1 MASGARFRPPRPL
14 LVAFL
19 AFTLA
24 PVVALG
30 WLGWRLLE
38 QERALERQRAHES
51 LQGAADRIGATLARQ
66 ITEIEGRLSSL
77 VVTPDHAVG
86 NAASELGRRLDDAL
100 IVVLSSRGVDSH
112 PAGRL
117 LYHPFLPST
126 PEPAAET
133 FAQAAAL
140 EFRSKDP
147 AGAAAAYRE
156 LSRSQDTAVRA
167 AALLGLARNLR
178 KAGRIEEALAAYEDL
193 ARLGAVPVGGL
204 PADLL
209 ARHER
214 CALLAEVGRL
224 PDSRR
229 EGESL
234 YSDLQTGRWRLRRAA
249 YRFYTQ
255 EARRGLV
262 ANADADTLDAR
273 AREQQA
279 LAGGVES
286 LWATWQGLERGEGTS
301 AGRRVLR
308 VDDRSV
314 LLLWQSA
321 PLRMVA
327 LVAGP
332 RFLES
337 EWLSSAMPA
346 TEPQPVSLSLTDA
359 EGGLAAGRPP
369 AGSRDQVA
377 RTPADTGLPWTLHV
391 ADRSPEPTRR
401 ELLARWRFLLLGFA
415 VMGAVV
421 LAGGYFTLRA
431 MSSELAVA
439 RLKSDFVGAV
449 SHEFRTPL
457 TALCQLAETFA
468 HGRVADEAQRRQY
481 YDLLLRETRRLRRL
495 VEGLLDFGRME
506 GGVREYRSEPL
517 DAAAL
522 VRATVADFQEEVA
535 RQGYRV
541 ELAGDETGFP
551 LRGDEEALRRA
562 LWNLLDNAVKYSPG
576 SFTVWVDLSRQGRE
590 LFLRVRDQGLG
601 IADEEREQVFRKFVR
616 GASSK
621 TADVKGTG
629 IGLSM
634 VDHIVRG
641 HHGRVTVES
650 GLGLGSTFTVGLPLE
665 E

>member
-1 MASGARFRPPRPL
+1 MPPGAWFQPPRHL
-14 LVAFL
+14 LVSFL
-19 AFTLA
+19 VFALA

-51 LQGAADRIGATLARQ
+51 LQAAADRIGATLGRQ
-66 ITEIEGRLSSL
+66 LAEIEGRLNSL
-77 VVTPDHAVG
+77 VVTPGPQVG
-86 NAASELGRRLDDAL
+86 SAASEIGGQMDDAL
-100 IVVLSSRGVDSH
+100 TVVMSPGGIDGY

-117 LYHPFLPST
+117 LYYPFLPSA
-126 PEPAAET
+126 PDPPSET

-140 EFRSKDP
+140 EFRRKDP
-147 AGAAAAYRE
+147 AGAAAAYRKLTGSPE
-156 LSRSQDTAVRA
+156 PAVRA
-167 AALLGLARNLR
+167 AALLGVARNLR
-178 KAGRIEEALAAYEDL
+178 KARDVTGALAVYGDL
-193 ARLGAVPVGGL
+193 ARLGATPVSGL

-209 ARHER
+209 ARQER
-214 CALLAEVGRL
+214 CALLAEVNRL

-229 EGESL
+229 EAEAL
-234 YSDLQTGRWRLRRAA
+234 YSDLQGGRWRLRRAA
-249 YRFYTQ
+249 YRFYAQ
-255 EARRGLV
+255 EARLRL
-262 ANADADTLDAR
+262 APDRDTGAFEAR
-273 AREQQA
+273 AREQLA
-279 LAGGVES
+279 LTGGVEH
-286 LWATWQGLERGEGTS
+286 LWDAWQALGRGEGTP
-301 AGRRVLR
+301 AGRQVLR

-314 LLLWQSA
+314 LLLWRSA
-321 PLRMVA
+321 SERMVA

-337 EWLSSAMPA
+337 EWLSSAAPA
-346 TEPQPVSLSLTDA
+346 AGQQAVSLALTDA
-359 EGGLAAGRPP
+359 EGHLVAGRPP
-369 AGSRDQVA
+369 AGARAQVV
-377 RTPADTGLPWTLHV
+377 RTPADTGLPWTLQV
-391 ADRSPEPTRR
+391 ADRSPSPTRR
-401 ELLARWRFLLLGFA
+401 EFLTRWRLLLLGFA
-415 VMGAVV
+415 VMGGVV

-431 MSSELAVA
+431 MSRELAVA

-468 HGRVADEAQRRQY
+468 QNRVADEAQRRQY

-506 GGVREYRSEPL
+506 GGVREYRSESL
-517 DAAAL
+517 DAGKL
-522 VRATVADFQEEVA
+522 VRDTVADFQEEVA

-541 ELAGDETGFP
+541 ELSGDEAGLR

-576 SFTVWVDLSRQGRE
+576 CFTVRVDMSRRGSE
-590 LFLRVRDQGLG
+590 LHLRVRDQGLG
-601 IADEEREQVFRKFVR
+601 IAEEERAQVFRKFVR
-616 GASSK
+616 GASSRD
-621 TADVKGTG
+621 AGVKGTG

-641 HHGRVTVES
+641 HRGRVSVES
-650 GLGLGSTFTVGLPLE
+650 GPGPGSTFTIVLPLE

>member
-1 MASGARFRPPRPL
+1 MASGAWFRPPRPL

-19 AFTLA
+19 AFALA

-51 LQGAADRIGATLARQ
+51 LQSAADRIGATLARQ
-66 ITEIEGRLSSL
+66 LTEIEGRLGSL
-77 VVTPDHAVG
+77 AVTPDHQVAT
-86 NAASELGRRLDDAL
+86 AASELVDRLDDAL
-100 IVVLSSRGVDSH
+100 IVVLSPDGIDGFPR
-112 PAGRL
+112 GRL
-117 LYHPFLPST
+117 LYYPFLPSA
-126 PEPAAET
+126 PEPPAET
-133 FAQAAAL
+133 FAQAEAL
-140 EFRSKDP
+140 EFRSRNP
-147 AGAAAAYRE
+147 AAAATAYRKLTGSSE
-156 LSRSQDTAVRA
+156 PAVRA
-167 AALLGLARNLR
+167 AALLGVARNLR
-178 KAGRIEEALAAYEDL
+178 KARRFEEALAAYGDL
-193 ARLGAVPVGGL
+193 ARLGATPVSGL

-214 CALLAEVGRL
+214 CALLAEADRL

-229 EGESL
+229 EAEAL
-234 YSDLQTGRWRLRRAA
+234 YSEVQGGRWRLRRAA
-249 YRFYTQ
+249 YRYYAQ
-255 EARRGLV
+255 EARRRL
-262 ANADADTLDAR
+262 ASNADADALDAR
-273 AREQQA
+273 AREQLA

-286 LWATWQGLERGEGTS
+286 LWEAWQALGRREGTPG
-301 AGRRVLR
+301 GRQVLR
-308 VDDRSV
+308 VQDRSI

-321 PLRMVA
+321 PERMVA

-337 EWLSSAMPA
+337 EWLSSVASA
-346 TEPQPVSLSLTDA
+346 VEPQPVSLSLTDA
-359 EGGLAAGRPP
+359 DGGLVAGRPP
-369 AGSRDQVA
+369 AGSRDQVV
-377 RTPADTGLPWTLHV
+377 RLPADTGLPWTLQV
-391 ADRSPEPTRR
+391 ADRGPSPTRR

-415 VMGAVV
+415 VMGSVV
-421 LAGGYFTLRA
+421 IAGGYFTLRA
-431 MSSELAVA
+431 MSRELAVA

-468 HGRVADEAQRRQY
+468 QDRVADEAQRRQY

-517 DAAAL
+517 DAGTL
-522 VRATVADFQEEVA
+522 VRDTVADFQEEVA

-541 ELAGDETGFP
+541 ELSCDEAGLP

-576 SFTVWVDLSRQGRE
+576 CFSVWVDVSRHGSD
-590 LFLRVRDQGLG
+590 LHLRVRDHGLG
-601 IADEEREQVFRKFVR
+601 IADEERAQVFRKFVR
-616 GASSK
+616 GASSRE
-621 TADVKGTG
+621 AGVKGTG
-629 IGLSM
+629 IGLAM

-641 HHGRVTVES
+641 HRGRVTVES
-650 GLGLGSTFTVGLPLE
+650 GPGPGSTFTVVLPRE
-665 E
+665 G

>member
-1 MASGARFRPPRPL
+1 MASGAWFRPPRPL

-19 AFTLA
+19 AFALA

-51 LQGAADRIGATLARQ
+51 LQSAADRIGATLARQ
-66 ITEIEGRLSSL
+66 LTEIEGRLSSL
-77 VVTPDHAVG
+77 AVTPDHQIG
-86 NAASELGRRLDDAL
+86 SAASELGGRLDDAL
-100 IVVLSSRGVDSH
+100 IVVLSPEGIDGF
-112 PAGRL
+112 PPGRL
-117 LYHPFLPST
+117 LYYPFLPSA
-126 PEPAAET
+126 PEPPAET
-133 FAQAAAL
+133 FAQAEAL
-140 EFRSKDP
+140 EFRSRDP
-147 AGAAAAYRE
+147 AGAAAAYRK
-156 LSRSQDTAVRA
+156 LARSPEPAVRA
-167 AALLGLARNLR
+167 AAALGAARSLR
-178 KAGRIEEALAAYEDL
+178 KAHRLEQALAAYGDL
-193 ARLGAVPVGGL
+193 ARLGATPVSGL

-214 CALLAEVGRL
+214 CALLDELNRL

-229 EGESL
+229 EAESL
-234 YSDLQTGRWRLRRAA
+234 YSDLQAGRWRLRRAA
-249 YRFYTQ
+249 YRFYAQ
-255 EARRGLV
+255 EARRRL
-262 ANADADTLDAR
+262 ASNADANALDAR
-273 AREQQA
+273 AREQVA

-286 LWATWQGLERGEGTS
+286 LWETWQALGRGEGTPT
-301 AGRRVLR
+301 GRQVLR

-314 LLLWQSA
+314 LLLWRSA
-321 PLRMVA
+321 PERMVA

-337 EWLSSAMPA
+337 EWLSSVAPA
-346 TEPQPVSLSLTDA
+346 AAQELVSLSLTDA
-359 EGGLAAGRPP
+359 EGRLVAGRPA
-369 AGSRDQVA
+369 AGSRDQAV
-377 RTPADTGLPWTLHV
+377 RTPADTGLPWTLQV
-391 ADRSPEPTRR
+391 VDRSPAPTRR

-431 MSSELAVA
+431 MSRELAVA

-468 HGRVADEAQRRQY
+468 QGRVADEAQRRQY

-506 GGVREYRSEPL
+506 GGVREYRSELL
-517 DAAAL
+517 DATEL
-522 VRATVADFQEEVA
+522 VRDTVADFQEEVA

-541 ELAGDETGFP
+541 ELSGDEAP
-551 LRGDEEALRRA
+551 IWLRGDEEALRRT

-576 SFTVWVDLSRQGRE
+576 AFTIWVDLSRHGSD
-590 LFLRVRDQGLG
+590 LHLRVWDQGLG
-601 IADEEREQVFRKFVR
+601 IAEEEQAQVFRKFVR
-616 GASSK
+616 GASSR
-621 TADVKGTG
+621 AAGVKGTG

-641 HHGRVTVES
+641 HRGSVTVES
-650 GLGLGSTFTVGLPLE
+650 GTGLGSTFTVVLPLE